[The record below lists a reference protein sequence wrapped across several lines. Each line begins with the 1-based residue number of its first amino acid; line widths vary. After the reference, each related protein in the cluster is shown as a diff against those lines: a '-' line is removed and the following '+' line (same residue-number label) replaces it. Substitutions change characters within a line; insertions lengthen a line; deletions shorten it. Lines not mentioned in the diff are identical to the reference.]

1 MEPDELKLAWQSLE
15 RRLAQH
21 DTLQLQ
27 VLRERKLDTA
37 RRGLRPLF
45 WGQVLQFLLGIGLIA
60 LGVACWTRN
69 TGVPGLLVT
78 GILVHAFG
86 VLNVAAAGITLGLQA
101 SIDYA
106 APVLAIQKR
115 LALLLRVQSIN
126 TVACGLPWWIMWV
139 LVVVAFAA
147 LRPLDPQAGTPGWIW
162 LNLAVGVAGLLGTWG
177 LALWRRRSPASSEAD
192 GKQRAD
198 GTDGICKSQRILDEI
213 ARLERE

>member
-21 DTLQLQ
+21 DTLQRE

-45 WGQVLQFLLGIGLIA
+45 WGQLLQFLLGIGLIA
-60 LGVACWTRN
+60 LGVACWTGN
-69 TGVPGLLVT
+69 TGVPGLLAA

-86 VLNVAAAGITLGLQA
+86 VLNAAAAGIILGLQA

-115 LALLLRVQSIN
+115 MALLLRFQSLN
-126 TVACGLPWWIMWV
+126 AVACGLPWWIMWV
-139 LVVVAFAA
+139 PVVVAFAG
-147 LRPLDPQAGTPGWIW
+147 LRPLDPQAGTPAWIW
-162 LNLAVGVAGLLGTWG
+162 LSLAVGVAGLLGTWG

-192 GKQRAD
+192 GEQRAD
-198 GTDGICKSQRILDEI
+198 GTDGIRRSQRILDEI
-213 ARLERE
+213 ARFERG